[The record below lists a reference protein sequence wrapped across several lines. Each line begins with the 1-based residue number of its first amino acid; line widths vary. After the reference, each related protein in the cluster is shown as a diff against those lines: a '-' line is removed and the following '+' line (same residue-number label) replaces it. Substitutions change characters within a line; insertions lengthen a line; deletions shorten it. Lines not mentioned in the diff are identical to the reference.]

1 MIDCSGDPSDCV
13 GSLIHVL
20 TFCHPLCPNL
30 SQQEV
35 QHVTL
40 RCSPLSSAS
49 QTPSSDHQHP
59 PLSVPP
65 PETVSTLEFIPIHL
79 SEVVVSVR
87 LALLLPAFL
96 LEFHLT
102 HRHDSRCQLRI
113 ILTTLISSAQP
124 HLVAIPLLRFRKSD
138 DIKSIV
144 RELKLLIVIN
154 GVNLIK
160 A

>member
-1 MIDCSGDPSDCV
+1 MRHLYLRLHKRRHQITN
-13 GSLIHVL
+13 IH
-20 TFCHPLCPNL
+20 LCQFRHL
-30 SQQEV
+30 KQSQ
-35 QHVTL
+35 H
-40 RCSPLSSAS
+40 
-49 QTPSSDHQHP
+49 
-59 PLSVPP
+59 
-65 PETVSTLEFIPIHL
+65 FIPIHL